1 MPGLLLRAR
10 DFVLANAL
18 IVIAVLL
25 ALLAVQTIRIDG
37 FRIDPPLLPAFGPK
51 GLKAENA
58 DLRADR
64 AQMQRER
71 DAADALAKAVA
82 SDNSRA
88 TEKANTDVKAELDR
102 EGDRT
107 DRFIAGGGVRPS
119 CPRTAPGGA
128 GDRAGIDARAG
139 ALPELDGMP
148 GTQPGDQRGAFD
160 PPTVTVFAEDVR
172 ICTEN
177 TVKARAWREWGLGIE
192 ANSKGSK

>member
-1 MPGLLLRAR
+1 MPGLLLARAR

-58 DLRADR
+58 RLRADL

-102 EGDRT
+102 QGDRT
-107 DRFIAGGGVRPS
+107 ERFIAGGGVRPS

-139 ALPELDGMP
+139 ALPELDGM
-148 GTQPGDQRGAFD
+148 QPGDQRGAFD

-192 ANSKGSK
+192 ANSKGNE